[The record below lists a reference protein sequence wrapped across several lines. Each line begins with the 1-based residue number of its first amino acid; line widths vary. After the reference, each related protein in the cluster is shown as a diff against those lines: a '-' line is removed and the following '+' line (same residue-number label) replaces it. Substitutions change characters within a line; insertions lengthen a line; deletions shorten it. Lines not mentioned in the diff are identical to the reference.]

1 MLLVKGQEFS
11 GYREM
16 VGEQNEGGLRFLRF
30 GVLKLEP
37 GATHQGQFADVETV
51 LLLLSGQC
59 DITSGGETYQ
69 GLSRTDV
76 FAERATAV
84 YVPVRAAFTVTNTGN
99 TPLEVAVCQAPATEE
114 HRPFLVTPD
123 DVKPR
128 LVGKDNYSRY
138 VHDVVVKEAEGKV
151 QRIIVGETFNLPGNW
166 SSYPPHKHDDYQPG
180 VEACMEEV
188 YYYRLKPQQGF
199 GLQAIYTADRSLDEV
214 YRVEHGDVFL
224 IPRGYHPVCAAA
236 GYELYYL
243 WVMAGD
249 IDRVMIP
256 HDDPAHAWVHN
267 A

>member
-1 MLLVKGQEFS
+1 MLLVKSQEFT
-11 GYREM
+11 GYREL
-16 VGEQNEGGLRFLRF
+16 VGSTNPGGLRLLRF
-30 GVLKLEP
+30 GVLRLGP
-37 GATHQGQFADVETV
+37 GERHQGQFADVETV

-59 DITSGGETYQ
+59 EVEVGGATYRSLQ
-69 GLSRTDV
+69 RSDV

-84 YVPVRAAFTVTNTGN
+84 YVPVRASFTVSNTGPG
-99 TPLEVAVCQAPATEE
+99 PLEVAVCQAPASEE
-114 HRPFLVTPD
+114 HTPFVVRPEE
-123 DVKPR
+123 VKPR
-128 LVGKDNYSRY
+128 LVGRDNYSRY

-188 YYYRLKPQQGF
+188 YYYRLKPRQGF
-199 GLQAIYTADRSLDEV
+199 GLQAIYTKDRSLDEV
-214 YRVEHGDVFL
+214 HRVEHGDVFL

-256 HDDPAHAWVHN
+256 HDDPDHAWVHN

>member
-1 MLLVKGQEFS
+1 MLLVKGQEHT
-11 GYREM
+11 GYREL
-16 VGEQNEGGLRFLRF
+16 VGKENAGNLKFLRF
-30 GVLKLEP
+30 GVLRLNP
-37 GATHQGQFADVETV
+37 GERYSGRAEDVETV
-51 LLLLSGQC
+51 LMLLAGRC
-59 DITSGGETYQ
+59 DVQVEDREFL
-69 GLSRTDV
+69 GLKRQDV
-76 FAERATAV
+76 FVEKATAV
-84 YVPVRAAFTVTNTGN
+84 YVPVAADFTVTNTGDGL
-99 TPLEVAVCQAPATEE
+99 LEVAVCQAPADKRFT
-114 HRPFLVTPD
+114 PFMVTPD
-123 DVKPR
+123 QVQPR

-188 YYYRLKPQQGF
+188 YYYRLKPRQGF

-224 IPRGYHPVCAAA
+224 IPYGYHPVCAAA

-243 WVMAGD
+243 WLMAGD

-256 HDDPAHAWVHN
+256 HDDPTHAWVHRG
-267 A
+267 